1 MFLRSDAII
10 DWQRPAIL
18 ACSRRLGA
26 ADADKLAYARRCFE
40 FVRDE
45 IRHSWDYR
53 QNPVTC
59 AASQVL
65 AHATG
70 YCYAKSHLLAALLR
84 AGGLPAGLGYQRL
97 KLDDGRYCLHGLNA
111 VKLPEYGWYRVDARG
126 VTAEGAAGFCPPLER
141 LAFAAVQAGEADLP
155 GIWAA
160 PLAEVVQ
167 VLTTCRTYLEV
178 YGNLPDCANAPG
190 GYAADWRR

>member
-1 MFLRSDAII
+1 MFLASDDII
-10 DWQRPAIL
+10 DWRSPAIL
-18 ACSRRLGA
+18 ACGARLGA
-26 ADADKLAYARRCFE
+26 AEADKLAYARRCFD

-65 AHATG
+65 AHSTG

-84 AGGLPAGLGYQRL
+84 AGNLPAGLCYQRL
-97 KLDDGRYCLHGLNA
+97 RLDDGRFCLHGLNA
-111 VKLPEYGWYRVDARG
+111 VKLPNHGWYRMDARG
-126 VTAEGAAGFCPPLER
+126 VTPDGAAEFCPPLER
-141 LAFAAVQAGEADLP
+141 LAFPIIHAGEVDLP

-160 PLAEVVQ
+160 PLPVVVQ
-167 VLTTCRTYLEV
+167 TLRTCRTCLEV
-178 YGNLPDCANAPG
+178 YENLPDCAELPG